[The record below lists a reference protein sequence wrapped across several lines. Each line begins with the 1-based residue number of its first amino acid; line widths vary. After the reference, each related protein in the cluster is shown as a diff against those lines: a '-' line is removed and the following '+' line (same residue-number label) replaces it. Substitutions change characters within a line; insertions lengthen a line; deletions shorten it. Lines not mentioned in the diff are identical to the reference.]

1 MQIAFDFTPPSND
14 KPSKQKKGSGAP
26 SKRGRKSLKA
36 LTEEA
41 AVIELPSDEELSKK
55 LYHSISEVS
64 EMFGMNPSSLRYWE
78 TEFKQI
84 NPRKNKKG
92 DRYYT
97 LADIKLIQLIHFLLR
112 QRKYTI
118 EGAKEYLKKHKDEA
132 AARYT
137 MVEKLQQLKSFLL
150 SLKAD
155 L

>member
-1 MQIAFDFTPPSND
+1 MQIAFDFTTPSND
-14 KPSKQKKGSGAP
+14 KPQKKAEQKVP

-41 AVIELPSDEELSKK
+41 NSIELPSDEELSKK

-64 EMFGMNPSSLRYWE
+64 QMFGMNPSSLRYWE

-92 DRYYT
+92 DRFYT
-97 LADIKLIQLIHFLLR
+97 LADIKLLQLIHFLLR

-132 AARYT
+132 AARYA
-137 MVEKLQQLKSFLL
+137 MIEKMQQLKSFLL
-150 SLKAD
+150 ALKAD
-155 L
+155 I

>member
-1 MQIAFDFTPPSND
+1 MQISFDFNASSNN
-14 KPSKQKKGSGAP
+14 KSSKKEKNASLA
-26 SKRGRKSLKA
+26 KRGRKSLKD

-41 AVIELPSDEELSKK
+41 KMIELPSDEELGKK

-64 EMFGMNPSSLRYWE
+64 EMFGVNASLLRYWE

-92 DRYYT
+92 DRFYT
-97 LADIKLIQLIHFLLR
+97 LADIKTIQLIHFLLR
-112 QRKYTI
+112 ERKYTI
-118 EGAKEYLKKHKDEA
+118 EGAKEYLNKHKDEA
-132 AARYT
+132 AARYA

-150 SLKAD
+150 GLKAD

>member
-1 MQIAFDFTPPSND
+1 MQIAFDFNAPPND
-14 KPSKQKKGSGAP
+14 KPSSKKEAKPSV
-26 SKRGRKSLKA
+26 SKRGRKSLKT

-41 AVIELPSDEELSKK
+41 NAIELPSDEELSKK

-64 EMFGMNPSSLRYWE
+64 DMFGVNPSLLRYWE
-78 TEFKQI
+78 TEFRQI

-97 LADIKLIQLIHFLLR
+97 LADIKTLQLIHFLLR

-118 EGAKEYLKKHKDEA
+118 EGAKEYLKKNKDEA
-132 AARYT
+132 SARYD

>member
-1 MQIAFDFTPPSND
+1 MQISFDFNSSSND
-14 KPSKQKKGSGAP
+14 KPSVKGKGEKVP

-36 LTEEA
+36 LTQEA
-41 AVIELPSDEELSKK
+41 AIIDIPSDEELSKK

-64 EMFGMNPSSLRYWE
+64 EMFGVNPSLLRYWE
-78 TEFKQI
+78 TEFRQI

-97 LADIKLIQLIHFLLR
+97 LADIKTIQLIHFLLR

-118 EGAKEYLKKHKDEA
+118 EGAKDYLKKHKDEA

>member
-1 MQIAFDFTPPSND
+1 MQIAFDFNAPLNE
-14 KPSKQKKGSGAP
+14 KPAHKKEAKESL
-26 SKRGRKSLKA
+26 SKRGRKSIKA
-36 LTEEA
+36 LTQDA
-41 AVIELPSDEELSKK
+41 KMIELPSDDELNKK

-64 EMFGMNPSSLRYWE
+64 EMFGVNPSLLRYWE

-92 DRYYT
+92 DRFYT
-97 LADIKLIQLIHFLLR
+97 VADIKTLQMIYFLLR

-118 EGAKEYLKKHKDEA
+118 EGAKDYLNKYKDEA

-137 MVEKLQQLKSFLL
+137 MVEKLQQIKSFLL
-150 SLKAD
+150 SIKAD

>member
-1 MQIAFDFTPPSND
+1 MQIAFDFSAPPND
-14 KPSKQKKGSGAP
+14 KPSKKAEQKAS

-41 AVIELPSDEELSKK
+41 NAIELPTDEELSKK

-64 EMFGMNPSSLRYWE
+64 QMFGMNPSSLRYWE

-92 DRYYT
+92 DRFYT
-97 LADIKLIQLIHFLLR
+97 LSDIKLLQLIYFLLR

-132 AARYT
+132 AARYA
-137 MVEKLQQLKSFLL
+137 MIEKMQQLKSFLL
-150 SLKAD
+150 ALKAD
-155 L
+155 I

>member
-1 MQIAFDFTPPSND
+1 MQIAFDFNAPLNE
-14 KPSKQKKGSGAP
+14 KPAPKKEAKKAA
-26 SKRGRKSLKA
+26 SKRGRKSLKDM
-36 LTEEA
+36 TQEA
-41 AVIELPSDEELSKK
+41 STIELPSEEVLNKK

-64 EMFGMNPSSLRYWE
+64 EMFGVNPSLLRYWE

-92 DRYYT
+92 DRFYN
-97 LADIKLIQLIHFLLR
+97 LSDIKTLQMIHFLLR

-132 AARYT
+132 SARYRT
-137 MVEKLQQLKSFLL
+137 VEKLQQIKSFLL